1 MHAMNLRAGIPA
13 TALPPMMRLAGFR
26 PTPKQVFA
34 IVSLA
39 MIVVIGVTTSV
50 SQGLFFR
57 HAIIERESRIIGD
70 IVHAAAAD
78 NEGGAPDMDR
88 RFDPE
93 VRKEL
98 ARRFGLLKKLPGVHR
113 VKVFDRSG
121 TIAWSDKPALIGTN
135 KTRHPLDLR
144 LAQAGEARAVD
155 SRIESEAATVSA
167 HEPLI
172 EFYVPFS
179 WTGAG
184 SGGNPVDGVV
194 AIYRSPRDLNLTILS
209 GRQLL
214 WLVTAI
220 GGAVLFFAMFALY
233 RSVYNR
239 HREAESALARFTQEH
254 ERIIQIEKLSAVGQ
268 MVTEIAHQLNN
279 PLVGVINLAALAER
293 EESNSPRV
301 RELLQGVQQAGH
313 HCRDFVQRM
322 LRLNAAARSEPKP
335 TDIVELIRE
344 TVTLFAQSSGTHP
357 EIVLDLPPVA
367 LIIEV
372 DPVLMRH
379 ALFNLLSNA
388 AQADPNGRTTVSA
401 APAAQG
407 GDEGCAIAVTDCGDG
422 IDPKVAAK
430 LFTPFFT
437 TRPGGTGL
445 GLLVAQQIVLKHRG
459 QLRAETAP
467 AGGARFA
474 IWLPRQL
481 RSLREYGKPPVFY
494 R

>member
-1 MHAMNLRAGIPA
+1 MPA
-13 TALPPMMRLAGFR
+13 PALLPMPRLTGFR
-26 PTPKQVFA
+26 PSPKQVFA

-57 HAIIERESRIIGD
+57 RAIIEREARIVDD

-78 NEGGAPDMDR
+78 NETGAPDMDR
-88 RFDPE
+88 FSDPQ

-113 VKVFDRSG
+113 VKVFDRNG
-121 TIAWSDKPALIGTN
+121 VIAWSDKPTLIGTH
-135 KTRHPLDLR
+135 KTRHPTDLQ
-144 LAQAGEARAVD
+144 LALAGDPRAVD
-155 SRIESEAATVSA
+155 SSIDAEAASTST

-179 WTGAG
+179 WAEPGDAG
-184 SGGNPVDGVV
+184 HRIDGVA

-220 GGAVLFFAMFALY
+220 GGAILFFAMFALY

-239 HREAESALARFTQEH
+239 HRQAEWALARFTQEH
-254 ERIIQIEKLSAVGQ
+254 ERIIQIEKLSAVGR

-293 EESNSPRV
+293 DESNSPRV
-301 RELLQGVQQAGH
+301 RELLQGVQKAGH

-335 TDIVELIRE
+335 TDVVELIRE
-344 TVTLFAQSSGTHP
+344 TVMLFKQSSGTHP
-357 EIVLDLPPVA
+357 EIVLDLPAVP
-367 LIIEV
+367 LIVEA
-372 DPVLMRH
+372 DPVLIRH

-401 APAAQG
+401 SPASHD
-407 GDEGCAIAVTDCGDG
+407 GDEGCAIAVTDCGAG
-422 IDPKVAAK
+422 IDPQTAAK

-445 GLLVAQQIVLKHRG
+445 GLLVAQQIVVKHRG

-481 RSLREYGKPPVFY
+481 SSLQENRKPPLPY

>member
-1 MHAMNLRAGIPA
+1 MPA
-13 TALPPMMRLAGFR
+13 PALLPKLRLADFR
-26 PTPKQVFA
+26 PSPKQVFA
-34 IVSLA
+34 LVSLA
-39 MIVVIGVTTSV
+39 MIVVIGITTSV

-57 HAIIERESRIIGD
+57 HAIIEREARIIDD

-78 NEGGAPDMDR
+78 NEADAPDMDR
-88 RFDPE
+88 HFDPE
-93 VRKEL
+93 ARKEL
-98 ARRFGLLKKLPGVHR
+98 ERRFGLLRKLPGVQR
-113 VKVFDRSG
+113 VKVFDRG
-121 TIAWSDKPALIGTN
+121 GVITWSDNPTLIGTR
-135 KTRHPLDLR
+135 KTHHPTDLQ
-144 LAQAGEARAVD
+144 LALAGDPRAVD
-155 SRIESEAATVSA
+155 SRIETEAAAASP

-179 WTGAG
+179 WTGPGEAG
-184 SGGNPVDGVV
+184 HRIDGVV
-194 AIYRSPRDLNLTILS
+194 AIYRSPRDLNLTILN

-239 HREAESALARFTQEH
+239 HREAEWALARFTQEH
-254 ERIIQIEKLSAVGQ
+254 ERIIQIEKLSAVGR

-301 RELLQGVQQAGH
+301 RELLQGVQKAGH

-335 TDIVELIRE
+335 TDVAELVRE
-344 TVTLFAQSSGTHP
+344 TVTLFKQSSGIHP
-357 EIVLDLPPVA
+357 EIVLDLPPMP
-367 LIIEV
+367 LIVEV
-372 DPVLMRH
+372 DPVLIRH

-401 APAAQG
+401 APAAHE
-407 GDEGCAIAVTDCGDG
+407 GDEGCAIAVTDCGAG
-422 IDPKVAAK
+422 IDPRTAAK

-445 GLLVAQQIVLKHRG
+445 GLLVAQQIVVKHRG

-467 AGGARFA
+467 TGGARFA

-481 RSLREYGKPPVFY
+481 RSLRQNGKPPSRY